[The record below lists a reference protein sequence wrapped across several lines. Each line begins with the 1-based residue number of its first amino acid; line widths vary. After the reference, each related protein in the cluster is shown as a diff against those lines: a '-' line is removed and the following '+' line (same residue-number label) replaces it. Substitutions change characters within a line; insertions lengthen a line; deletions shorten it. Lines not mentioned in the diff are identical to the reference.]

1 MQEMVKLFIFLSIN
15 LISLS
20 RSAGSYMAVGGLGW
34 DPGALYPSSP
44 SHPTPVPPALLA
56 GLAQGF
62 S

>member
-1 MQEMVKLFIFLSIN
+1 MQEMVKLFVFLSIK

-20 RSAGSYMAVGGLGW
+20 GSAGSYMAVGGLGW
-34 DPGALYPSSP
+34 DPGALYPSFP
-44 SHPTPVPPALLA
+44 SRPTPVPPGLQA